1 MVQGINNSNRQFFI
15 LCLLG
20 IGLLSAPFL
29 SSPDLSS
36 GIKMLRVP
44 PFQKS
49 FLHYLLLM
57 LFLYIN
63 YYVSISTFYLKKKF
77 VWFTVITILSY
88 LIILKLPDY
97 IIETRSSDIFMWTQP
112 PNVSDLKTPPVLFS
126 KDTYF
131 FQFIITFLVSLFLR
145 TEHHL
150 NKVKNEK
157 LQSET
162 QYLKAQINPHFLFN
176 TLNSLYALALTKCDE
191 APNAILKLSKL
202 MRYAVSESCQTYTSL
217 QKEIDYI
224 KDFIDLQ
231 KLRIT
236 KNVKITTSFKGEFL
250 KAKISPLLLINFIEN
265 AFKYG
270 VNGEDDSSIV
280 INIGLDNKK
289 MLFLDVCNTIV
300 ETTESHIKSTQKGLK
315 TAKDQLEILYPNRYN
330 LVLSTSDNK
339 YSVKLN
345 IQLE

>member
-1 MVQGINNSNRQFFI
+1 MIQRINHINRPFFI

-20 IGLLSAPFL
+20 IGLLSAPFI

-36 GIKMLRVP
+36 GIEMLRVP

-49 FLHYLLLM
+49 LLHYFLLM
-57 LFLYIN
+57 LFLYAN
-63 YYVSISTFYLKKKF
+63 YYYLIPKFYLKTKLI
-77 VWFTVITILSY
+77 WFIIVTIISY
-88 LIILKLPDY
+88 LIILKLPDFL
-97 IIETRSSDIFMWTQP
+97 IETRSSDIFIPQQP
-112 PNVSDLKTPPVLFS
+112 PNGLDMKKPPILFS

-145 TEHHL
+145 IEHHL
-150 NKVKNEK
+150 SKVKNEK

-162 QYLKAQINPHFLFN
+162 QYLKAQIHPHFLFN
-176 TLNSLYALALTKCDE
+176 TLNSLYALTLKKSDE
-191 APNAILKLSKL
+191 APNAILKLSNL
-202 MRYAVSESCQTYTSL
+202 MRYAVSESDKSYTSL

-224 KDFIDLQ
+224 RGFIDLQ

-236 KNVKITTSFKGEFL
+236 KNVEIKTNFQGDFFK
-250 KAKISPLLLINFIEN
+250 AQISPLLLINFIEN

-270 VNGEDDSSIV
+270 VSGEDASSIT
-280 INIGLDNKK
+280 IDIRLDNKK

-300 ETTESHIKSTQKGLK
+300 QTTENHIESTQKGLK
-315 TAKDQLEILYPNRYN
+315 TAKEQLEILYPNRYN
-330 LVLSTSDNK
+330 LELTTSENR